1 MAQGKAWTVGL
12 LLAAALAT
20 GGAAADRETL
30 RYQITVDG
38 MRVGAVDVSAEAGAD
53 QVWAQVG
60 WEMAGPMGL
69 GGKSKGRLEGKGR
82 VSDGRVVPADFA
94 SSSKKKDRQREVKI
108 DYAADGSI
116 QDLALS
122 KNGRPRHSEVPEDQ
136 RKGTVD
142 TLTALWRLR
151 HWVAEKPGPD
161 GSPLRLQVFD
171 GQERYDL
178 VARATGT
185 EDARQGGRQ
194 VEAERIELT
203 LVPKAGLDDG
213 VVFGSRVDPDKPWAE
228 LLVTRGDDPILLK
241 ATGQGGRRW
250 AISLDGE

>member
-20 GGAAADRETL
+20 GGVAAARETL

-82 VSDGRVVPADFA
+82 FSDGQAVPDHFA

-116 QDLALS
+116 QGPRAQQERQAAPQRGTGGPAEGHGLETRS
-122 KNGRPRHSEVPEDQ
+122 RHSGGCARP
-136 RKGTVD
+136 
-142 TLTALWRLR
+142 
-151 HWVAEKPGPD
+151 WVAEKPEPD

-185 EDARQGGRQ
+185 ESARQGGRQ

-203 LVPKAGLDDG
+203 LVPKAGLDDAVRSAAASIPTSPG
-213 VVFGSRVDPDKPWAE
+213 PSCW
-228 LLVTRGDDPILLK
+228 
-241 ATGQGGRRW
+241 
-250 AISLDGE
+250 

>member
-1 MAQGKAWTVGL
+1 MVQGKAWTAGL

-20 GGAAADRETL
+20 GGAAADREKL
-30 RYQITVDG
+30 RYQIEVDG
-38 MRVGAVDVSAEAGAD
+38 MRVGTVEVSAESGAD

-60 WEMAGPMGL
+60 WEMAGPLGL

-82 VSDGRVVPADFA
+82 VSDGQVVPTDFA
-94 SSSKKKDRQREVKI
+94 SRSKKNEREREVRI

-116 QDLALS
+116 EDLELN
-122 KNGRPRHSEVPEDQ
+122 KNGKRRHSEVPEDQ
-136 RKGTVD
+136 RKDTVD

-151 HWVAEKPGPD
+151 RWAAEKPEPD
-161 GSPLRLQVFD
+161 DRPLELQVFD

-185 EDARQGGRQ
+185 ESARLGGHQ

-213 VVFGSRVDPDKPWAE
+213 EVFGSRVDPDKPWAE
-228 LLVTRGDDPILLK
+228 LLVTPGDDPVLLK
-241 ATGQGGRRW
+241 ATGQGRRSW
-250 AISLDGE
+250 TIGLDRE

>member
-1 MAQGKAWTVGL
+1 MVKAWTTGL

-20 GGAAADRETL
+20 GGAAADREKL

-38 MRVGAVDVSAEAGAD
+38 MNVGTVEVSAEAGAD
-53 QVWAQVG
+53 EVWAQVG
-60 WEMAGPMGL
+60 WEMAGPLGL

-82 VSDGRVVPADFA
+82 VSDGQVVPADFA
-94 SSSKKKDRQREVKI
+94 SRSKKKDREREVKI

-122 KNGRPRHSEVPEDQ
+122 KNGKPRHSEVPEEQ
-136 RKGTVD
+136 RKDTVD

-151 HWVAEKPGPD
+151 RWAAEKPGPD
-161 GSPLRLQVFD
+161 DRPLELQVFD

-185 EDARQGGRQ
+185 ESAREGGRQ
-194 VEAERIELT
+194 AEAERIELT
-203 LVPKAGLDDG
+203 LVPKAGLDDDE
-213 VVFGSRVDPDKPWAE
+213 VFGSRVDPDKPWAE
-228 LLVTRGDDPILLK
+228 LLVTRDDDPVLLK
-241 ATGQGGRRW
+241 ATGQGRRSW
-250 AISLDGE
+250 TISLDRE